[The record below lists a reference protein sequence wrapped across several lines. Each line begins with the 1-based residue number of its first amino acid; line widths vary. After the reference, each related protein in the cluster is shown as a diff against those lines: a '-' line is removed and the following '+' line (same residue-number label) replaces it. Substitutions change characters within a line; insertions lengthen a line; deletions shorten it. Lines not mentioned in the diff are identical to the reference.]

1 MKALLIGSV
10 LVFSAA
16 FTATTAFAECS
27 VVKGG
32 AKSAFDGK
40 SLDGMKVEKKSLAAL
55 NSAHKGLNVTQGVF
69 TGKVTTCDDCSKDD
83 HITCN

>member
-1 MKALLIGSV
+1 MKALLLGSL
-10 LVFSAA
+10 LVFSGVAA
-16 FTATTAFAECS
+16 AECS

-32 AKSAFDGK
+32 AKSPFDGS
-40 SLDGMKVEKKSLAAL
+40 SLDGLKVEKKSLAAL